1 MKTSPQGIA
10 ALIGHEGIVP
20 GPYLDSVGVWTVFVG
35 HTAAAG
41 APDPATMPRGT
52 PADVDGAIVQALRQF
67 AVDLGRYEA
76 DVLRAVK
83 VPMQQ
88 HEFDA
93 LVSFHFNTGAISRA
107 QIIKRL
113 NAGYRLKAGAAFMG
127 WKKPASIIDRRTAEQ
142 LLFTRGI
149 YPTGKLTVWGVSNT
163 GRVIWTPLK
172 RITAGEAIAM
182 MATGFVDQETIK
194 QNTVLKQD
202 VTLTLRDNPV
212 THQEKPSFIARLIA
226 WLFGKGA

>member
-1 MKTSPQGIA
+1 MGQDMKTSPQGIA

-52 PADVDGAIVQALRQF
+52 PADLDGAIVQALRQF
-67 AVDLGRYEA
+67 AADLGRYEA
-76 DVLRAVK
+76 DVMRAVK
-83 VPMQQ
+83 VPIQQ

-93 LVSFHFNTGAISRA
+93 LVSFHFNTGAIGRA
-107 QIIKRL
+107 QITKQL

-127 WKKPASIIDRRTAEQ
+127 WKKPTSIIPRRQAEQ

-149 YPTGKLTVWGVSNT
+149 YPAGKLTVWGVSNT

-182 MATGFVDQETIK
+182 MATPAQKPVAPISPGSSP
-194 QNTVLKQD
+194 VLLPDPPTFGLWAILQ
-202 VTLTLRDNPV
+202 RI
-212 THQEKPSFIARLIA
+212 IAIIFPR
-226 WLFGKGA
+226 KGA